1 MELHD
6 ENEFKIK
13 SYSNAIFKLERFEGS
28 LNDQNKEA
36 LEKVNG
42 VGKSIAA
49 AIDEINRTNSLELYE
64 KLIKK
69 TPEGVFQLLDI
80 KGLGVKKIKVL
91 WKEHNINTVEKLSE
105 AIETNEFIKLKGFG
119 GKTAENIKEAIL
131 LKKENEGK
139 LLYAVAEQV
148 SKEII
153 SAVKNID
160 DTIQIDCSGATR
172 RKLEVIDE
180 LVFVASHDNLF
191 QLSMSLDKL
200 TDIEFDVK
208 ISGPSLKRGSINK
221 TPITFHLCS
230 NKDFVKKLFLT
241 TGSIEHISE
250 NLDNNK
256 TLKDLASI
264 LNTSNEWEIYEA
276 AGLPFIEP
284 ELREATFNLADFKT
298 KGAPQLI
305 EMVDL
310 KGILHNHSTYSDG
323 QHSLK
328 DMALECKNLGYEY
341 LGISDHSKSSFYY
354 ANGLFENRVMDQQ
367 KEIDELNKG
376 FNSFKIFKGIECD
389 ILPDGSLDYENK
401 TLASFDFIVSS
412 IHSAMKMDKNKAT
425 ERVLRAVEN
434 PFTTILGHMTGRLL
448 LKREGYPVDHATIIE
463 ACAKYDVTIEIN
475 ANPWRLDIDW
485 RWVKYAIDKG
495 VMLSINPDAHAK
507 EGYADMYYGLQV
519 GRKGGLTKER
529 NLNSMTL
536 KEIDNY
542 FAARKV
548 KALGLIS

>member
-49 AIDEINRTNSLELYE
+49 AIDEINRTNTLELYE

-69 TPEGVFQLLDI
+69 TPEGIFQLLDI
-80 KGLGVKKIKVL
+80 KGLGVKKIKAL

-105 AIETNEFIKLKGFG
+105 AIEKNELIKLKGFG
-119 GKTAENIKEAIL
+119 GKTAENIKQAIL

-230 NKDFVKKLFLT
+230 NKDFIKKLFLT

-264 LNTSNEWEIYEA
+264 LNTSNELEIYEA

-389 ILPDGSLDYENK
+389 ILPDGSLDYDNK